1 MNRVFQTET
10 GIFGEGAPKICVP
23 IVEKSREGIWK
34 KAEDIEKLPV
44 DIAEWRVFMKI
55 FFGQRRFWK
64 P

>member
-44 DIAEWRVFMKI
+44 DIAEWRDRKSVV
-55 FFGQRRFWK
+55 
-64 P
+64 